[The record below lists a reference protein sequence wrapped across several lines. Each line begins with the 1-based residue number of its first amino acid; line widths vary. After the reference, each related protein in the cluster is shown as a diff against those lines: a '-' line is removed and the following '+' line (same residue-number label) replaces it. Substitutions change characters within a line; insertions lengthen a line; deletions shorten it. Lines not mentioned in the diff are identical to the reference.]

1 MRGRQSLLP
10 PPWFH
15 RNLGGRGEALST
27 YIVRRFLQMIP
38 ILLGATMLIFLVIK
52 LAPGDPFSGMIDP
65 RLDPR
70 KIEELRLR
78 YCLNCPLPEQYWNW
92 MTLVLQGDLGTSI
105 RFKTSVSTMIGERLG
120 PTLLLGLASQSLVF
134 MIGIP
139 TGILAAT
146 RQNTW
151 VDNLVTVFAFAGI
164 SVPSFFFGLLLLKWL
179 SLGGL
184 KLLPSSGFAT
194 AGTAMSGAT
203 LWWDIGS
210 HLILPALALGITS
223 IAGLMSYVRSS
234 MLEVLR
240 QDYIRTARAKGL
252 SERLVVYKHALRNA
266 MIPVVTIIGLQLPVL
281 VGGAIITESIF
292 MWPGIGRLTY
302 TALLERDYPV
312 LMGLNLMF
320 AFLTMLGSLMADI
333 GYAIVD
339 PRIRY
344 D

>member
-1 MRGRQSLLP
+1 
-10 PPWFH
+10 
-15 RNLGGRGEALST
+15 
-27 YIVRRFLQMIP
+27 MIP

-65 RLDPR
+65 RMDPR
-70 KIEELRLR
+70 KIEELRQR

-92 MTLVLQGDLGTSI
+92 LTLLVQGDLGTSI
-105 RFKTSVSTMIGERLG
+105 RFKTSVSSMIGERLG
-120 PTLLLGLASQSLVF
+120 PTLALGLASQLIVF
-134 MIGIP
+134 VVGIP
-139 TGILAAT
+139 AGILAAT
-146 RQNTW
+146 RQNHW
-151 VDNLVTVFAFAGI
+151 VDTMVSVFAYAGI
-164 SVPSFFFGLLLLKWL
+164 SIPSFFFGLLLLKWF

-184 KLLPSSGFAT
+184 KILPSSGFVT
-194 AGTAMSGAT
+194 PGVSLTGGA
-203 LWWDIGS
+203 LLLDAAS
-210 HLILPALALGITS
+210 HLIMPALALGITS

-240 QDYIRTARAKGL
+240 QDYIRTARAKGVP
-252 SERLVVYKHALRNA
+252 ERLVIYKHALRNA
-266 MIPVVTIIGLQLPVL
+266 MIPVVTIVGLQLPVL

-292 MWPGIGRLTY
+292 TWPGIGRLTY

-333 GYAIVD
+333 GYAVVD

>member
-1 MRGRQSLLP
+1 MI
-10 PPWFH
+10 
-15 RNLGGRGEALST
+15 T
-27 YIVRRFLQMIP
+27 YIARRFLQMIP

-70 KIEELRLR
+70 KIEELRQR
-78 YCLNCPLPEQYWNW
+78 YCLNCPLPQQYWNW
-92 MTLVLQGDLGTSI
+92 MSNMLEGDLGTSI
-105 RFKTSVSTMIGERLG
+105 RFKTSVSTMIQERLG
-120 PTLLLGLASQSLVF
+120 PTIILGVASQLLVF
-134 MIGIP
+134 LFGIP
-139 TGILAAT
+139 IGILAAT

-151 VDNLVTVFAFAGI
+151 VDNLVTIVAYAGI
-164 SVPSFFFGLLLLKWL
+164 SIPSFFFGLLLLKWL
-179 SLGGL
+179 ALGGM
-184 KLLPSSGFAT
+184 KILPSSGFVT
-194 AGTAMSGAT
+194 PGVEVSGMA
-203 LWWDIGS
+203 LSWDVAQ
-210 HLILPALALGITS
+210 HLVLPALALGITS

-240 QDYIRTARAKGL
+240 QDYVRTARAKGL
-252 SERLVVYKHALRNA
+252 AERVVIYKHALRNA
-266 MIPVVTIIGLQLPVL
+266 MIPVVTIIGLQLPAL

-312 LMGLNLMF
+312 MMALNLMF
-320 AFLTMLGSLMADI
+320 AFLTMVGSLMADI
-333 GYAIVD
+333 GYALVD